1 MSGCGGVASRER
13 LRLASYPAVPAS
25 LAGCRCQARDA
36 GLFRLAGSPS
46 RPDRAVGQPGW
57 GGKPS
62 PVAPAPLDVFSI
74 PAAASARSPQGL
86 ALPEPPLPCAAR
98 RPLLLSLGAAA
109 AAAAATERTRPAPR
123 ARGEGAGIGGDTPS
137 EAGGGFSLSHFE
149 LSCSQPEPSRFHP
162 SQPPRSPAVS
172 LFPLPWRQAFRARE
186 KSSGELSCWPV
197 APEKELRSGV
207 CMCSVRQES
216 LFKKKKN

>member
-57 GGKPS
+57 GGNPS

-98 RPLLLSLGAAA
+98 RPLPLSLGAAA
-109 AAAAATERTRPAPR
+109 AAAAATEQTRPAPR

-137 EAGGGFSLSHFE
+137 EAGGGFSLSHT
-149 LSCSQPEPSRFHP
+149 LSCRIHSQSHLVPIPLSPPGLQPSPF
-162 SQPPRSPAVS
+162 
-172 LFPLPWRQAFRARE
+172 FPCPGGRRLERE
-186 KSSGELSCWPV
+186 KNQVESFHAGQWHQKRNLDV
-197 APEKELRSGV
+197 ACV
-207 CMCSVRQES
+207 CVQ
-216 LFKKKKN
+216 